1 MLIMHDDTI
10 CAPSTTPINSPIAVI
25 RISGPDTLRAVNLIF
40 DRAKDIHPRSAV
52 YGSIIDNNEIVDD
65 VILIFYKSP
74 ESYTGEDVAEIHC
87 HGNPLIVHR
96 IINLLNKLG
105 IRLAEPGEFSK
116 RSFLNGKIDLTEAEA
131 INHIIRARSE
141 WEIEAA
147 IKQMHGSLR
156 DTIHN
161 IRDRLILLKADVECG
176 IDFVDE
182 DIEFVTSTEAEKQ
195 LDEVRELLEEV
206 FRRCKIGEKMTYGID
221 VPIVGKPNVGKSSIL
236 NLILNSERAIVSS
249 IPGTTRDLIKEVI
262 QFAGMQVN
270 LIDTAGIGIP
280 VDEIEEKG
288 IELSHRKIRDA
299 SIVIM
304 VMDATSEI
312 GEADLEILR
321 IMEDKIKLFVVNK
334 IDLISGNEVRDIAAQ
349 IDERVI
355 PFSAKTGEGLEEL
368 EKEMSDII
376 RSEFIE
382 YRNSFISDLRVLS
395 ILENSLNQVDG
406 IKSLVLNDQ
415 PPEIVA
421 FEMQSLIDNL
431 SDITGEI
438 TPDNVLDSIF
448 SRFCIGK

>member
-1 MLIMHDDTI
+1 MHDDTI

-25 RISGPDTLRAVNLIF
+25 RMSGPDTLRTVNLIF
-40 DRAKDIHPRSAV
+40 NRADALKPRYAV
-52 YGSIIDNNEIVDD
+52 YGSLLDNHEILDD

-74 ESYTGEDVAEIHC
+74 ESYTGEDLAEIHC
-87 HGNPLIVHR
+87 HGNPLIVNR
-96 IINLLNKLG
+96 IMKLLNRLG
-105 IRLAEPGEFSK
+105 IRVAEPGEFSK
-116 RSFLNGKIDLTEAEA
+116 RAFLNGKIDLTEAEA

-156 DTIHN
+156 DTIHE

-176 IDFVDE
+176 IDFIEE
-182 DIEFVTSTEAEKQ
+182 DIEFVTSTEAEKR
-195 LDEVRELLEEV
+195 LGEIRELIEEV

-280 VDEIEEKG
+280 EDEIEEKG
-288 IELSHRKIRDA
+288 VELSQGKIRDA

-304 VMDATSEI
+304 VLDATSEI
-312 GEADLEILR
+312 SDSDLTILGS
-321 IMEDKIKLFVVNK
+321 IEDKIGLFLVNK
-334 IDLISGNEVRDIAAQ
+334 IDLISGEEVEEIASQ
-349 IDERVI
+349 IDKAVI
-355 PFSAKTGEGLEEL
+355 PFSAKTGEGLKQL
-368 EKEMSDII
+368 EKEMSEII

-382 YRNSFISDLRVLS
+382 YKNSFISDLRVLS
-395 ILENSLNQVDG
+395 ILENSLNLVDG
-406 IKSLVLNDQ
+406 IQSLVANEQ

-438 TPDNVLDSIF
+438 TPDDVLDSIF